1 MQCGD
6 RHDAGSGSWLPLPP
20 ASGAGKGWRR
30 GAEREAGER
39 TFAHMVCPG
48 EALDPRL
55 PCLAAGGR
63 AGRQQRYPPPSR
75 VMWRQGSVQYNLE
88 PPRATSHAA
97 LPMDDGTGA
106 TTRSTG
112 STTPLVLF
120 STAVLCPRTRIQ
132 GGREPEPPSPDYRTT
147 GGLLS
152 RTIRPCLL
160 PVADLPDVLSGHPLA
175 FWTREFSGEVAPPS
189 QRHQP
194 GRTSLIWQI
203 VLNPEGPG
211 SHCCCK
217 TTW

>member
-1 MQCGD
+1 MQCDD
-6 RHDAGSGSWLPLPP
+6 RHDAGSGSWLAP

-30 GAEREAGER
+30 GAERQAGER
-39 TFAHMVCPG
+39 TFAHMACPG
-48 EALDPRL
+48 EHWL
-55 PCLAAGGR
+55 GSGR
-63 AGRQQRYPPPSR
+63 AGRQQRYPPPSC

-120 STAVLCPRTRIQ
+120 FTAVLCPRARIQ
-132 GGREPEPPSPDYRTT
+132 GGREPEASPDYPTT

-152 RTIRPCLL
+152 RTIRPCL
-160 PVADLPDVLSGHPLA
+160 PVADLPEVLSGHPLA
-175 FWTREFSGEVAPPS
+175 FWTREFSGELAPPS

>member
-6 RHDAGSGSWLPLPP
+6 RHDAGSGSWLPP
-20 ASGAGKGWRR
+20 ASGGWE
-30 GAEREAGER
+30 GVEAWSR
-39 TFAHMVCPG
+39 
-48 EALDPRL
+48 
-55 PCLAAGGR
+55 AGGR
-63 AGRQQRYPPPSR
+63 GAHVCSHGVSRGALAPPSPLLGSGRAGGQAGSSAIRRR
-75 VMWRQGSVQYNLE
+75 VASCGGRARSSTIWS

-120 STAVLCPRTRIQ
+120 FTAVLCPRARIQ
-132 GGREPEPPSPDYRTT
+132 GGREPEASPDYRTT

-160 PVADLPDVLSGHPLA
+160 PVADLPEVLSGHPLA
-175 FWTREFSGEVAPPS
+175 FWTREFSGELAPPS

>member
-1 MQCGD
+1 MEQSG
-6 RHDAGSGSWLPLPP
+6 RQGSARLLTWRVPGKHWPPVSLAWQRAGGQAGSSAIRRRV
-20 ASGAGKGWRR
+20 AS
-30 GAEREAGER
+30 
-39 TFAHMVCPG
+39 C
-48 EALDPRL
+48 
-55 PCLAAGGR
+55 GGR
-63 AGRQQRYPPPSR
+63 ARSSTIWSPLAPQATLRCR
-75 VMWRQGSVQYNLE
+75 WMMA
-88 PPRATSHAA
+88 RA
-97 LPMDDGTGA
+97 TGA

-120 STAVLCPRTRIQ
+120 FSAVLCPRARIQ
-132 GGREPEPPSPDYRTT
+132 GGREPEASPDYRTT

-152 RTIRPCLL
+152 RTIRPCL
-160 PVADLPDVLSGHPLA
+160 PVADLPEVLYGHPLA
-175 FWTREFSGEVAPPS
+175 FWTREFSGELAPPS